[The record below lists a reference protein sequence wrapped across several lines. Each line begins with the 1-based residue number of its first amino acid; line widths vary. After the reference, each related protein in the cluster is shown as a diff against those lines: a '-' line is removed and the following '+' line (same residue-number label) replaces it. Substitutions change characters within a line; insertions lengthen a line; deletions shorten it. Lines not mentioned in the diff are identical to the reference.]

1 MELMVRTRPCRKGQT
16 IRWRFIHGGLD
27 FILNINHYKTFSSAH
42 ALCLL
47 PTPPTIHPSRSS
59 KNTKFGLQSIDLLLN
74 KKSVQGAFEQHKFPG
89 FRSRWGEWI
98 PNSAASL
105 DAQLS
110 SLTGQRSRHQ
120 DSEFSSPTPPPLGFL
135 LFCLLVLTAYHP
147 THTLSWTWWPHEAK
161 DFCGAVSCPHAWSLR

>member
-1 MELMVRTRPCRKGQT
+1 MYTYIPSLWSLP
-16 IRWRFIHGGLD
+16 
-27 FILNINHYKTFSSAH
+27 
-42 ALCLL
+42 

-59 KNTKFGLQSIDLLLN
+59 QNTKFGLQSTDLLLN
-74 KKSVQGAFEQHKFPG
+74 KKSVLGAFEQHKFPG

-161 DFCGAVSCPHAWSLR
+161 DFCDAVSCPHA